1 MAETRFGTFQEL
13 LEMTALEMRPVAEGL
28 RNLAF
33 EVHPDAVEVVR
44 LGDRAATYGLG
55 PKKMSEGYAYI
66 LPHTSWVNLGF
77 YQGAGLPDPDRL
89 LEGTGARMRHVKVHS
104 VEEARLPGVR
114 RLLEEALLERR
125 AALES

>member
-13 LEMTALEMRPVAEGL
+13 LEMTALEMRPVAEEL

-33 EVHPDAVEVVR
+33 EIHPDAVEVVR
-44 LGDRAATYGLG
+44 LGDRAATYGIG
-55 PKKMSEGYAYI
+55 PKKMSQGYAYI

-77 YQGAGLPDPDRL
+77 YQGARLPDPEGL
-89 LEGTGARMRHVKVHS
+89 LEGTGARMRHVKLRS
-104 VEEARLPGVR
+104 KEETRLPGVR
-114 RLLEEALLERR
+114 RLLEEALHERR